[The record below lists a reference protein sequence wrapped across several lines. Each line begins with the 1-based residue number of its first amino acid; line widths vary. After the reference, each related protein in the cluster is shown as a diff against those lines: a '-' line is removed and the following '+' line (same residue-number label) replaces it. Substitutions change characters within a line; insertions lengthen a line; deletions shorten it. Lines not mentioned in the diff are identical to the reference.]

1 VILLVSAAAVGA
13 ETPLALA
20 VPHLRPDTRDER
32 ALLDEL
38 IERSVTARALVARLE
53 QSDLIVYIRLRPLGS
68 RIDGRIGL
76 LSAAQGRRFF
86 VVELARD
93 RPIKTMLVSLAHE
106 LHHACEIA
114 DAPSIIDTPTL
125 LAFYERVGIRT
136 SAIPGQTTYET
147 SAAAGLGAE
156 VRSELH
162 FSAAS
167 TTAAL
172 ATLRRRR

>member
-1 VILLVSAAAVGA
+1 LVILLVSAAAVRA
-13 ETPLALA
+13 ETPQPLA
-20 VPHLRPDTRDER
+20 VPHLRPDTRHER

-38 IERSVTARALVARLE
+38 IERSITGRALVARLE

-86 VVELARD
+86 VVELAHD
-93 RPIKTMLVSLAHE
+93 RPIDTMLVSLAHE

-114 DAPSIIDTPTL
+114 DTPSIVDTPTL
-125 LAFYERVGIRT
+125 LTFYQRVGIRM
-136 SAIPGQTTYET
+136 SAILGQTTYET
-147 SAAAGLGAE
+147 SAAANVGAQ

-162 FSAAS
+162 VS
-167 TTAAL
+167 TAL
-172 ATLRRRR
+172 STPGRH